1 MNKKI
6 YFITGPTAIGKSKF
20 ALNLSKEINGEI
32 INADSMQIYK
42 ELKVLTAR
50 PSSHDNKKIQHHLY
64 GYVNGNERF
73 NVEKWCLDAV
83 NTINILNKKNI
94 TPVFVGGTGLYIE
107 TLIKGITPIP
117 TIPEKIK
124 EASNKLFED
133 LGVSDFHEL
142 VYKLD
147 PESVRKISKND
158 SQRLKRVWEV
168 HNYTNIKFSSWQK
181 KENKNFLKSA
191 DFKIIIFLPDRKKNY
206 DRVDERV
213 LKMMTNGAIEE
224 VKKQTNDAVIIA
236 IHSGNTSSRYDP
248 FHFSQ
253 VGSLM
258 SAFSVG
264 GYPYGLI
271 DRQSRWTPPEPS
283 NISAVTGRLTR
294 KTYAALAMESSLDGD
309 MLTIKVKLKM
319 GYNYK
324 ALKLGLYILEDGL
337 IYDQENWTTYY
348 SGNPLKNYDQ
358 YLFSRWSSTKFYKN

>member
-1 MNKKI
+1 MRLLFNKILFLSILMLIGCSKSEDDSSQSGDNTPSI
-6 YFITGPTAIGKSKF
+6 TSIEIFVSSGEVVIGTTVIFTAFDNTGKNRTNEVKFFINDS
-20 ALNLSKEINGEI
+20 EIPG
-32 INADSMQIYK
+32 
-42 ELKVLTAR
+42 
-50 PSSHDNKKIQHHLY
+50 SSHTFNEEGTYQVYAKLQNFKSQTEEISVNPVPIEYKKYVLVEDFTGTWC
-64 GYVNGNERF
+64 GYCTR
-73 NVEKWCLDAV
+73 
-83 NTINILNKKNI
+83 
-94 TPVFVGGTGLYIE
+94 
-107 TLIKGITPIP
+107 
-117 TIPEKIK
+117 
-124 EASNKLFED
+124 
-133 LGVSDFHEL
+133 VS
-142 VYKLD
+142 Y
-147 PESVRKISKND
+147 
-158 SQRLKRVWEV
+158 
-168 HNYTNIKFSSWQK
+168 
-181 KENKNFLKSA
+181 
-191 DFKIIIFLPDRKKNY
+191 
-206 DRVDERV
+206 
-213 LKMMTNGAIEE
+213 AIEE

-309 MLTIKVKLKM
+309 ILTIKVKLKM

-348 SGNPLKNYDQ
+348 SGNPLKNYEHNDVLRKSITGLLGDQ
-358 YLFSRWSSTKFYKN
+358 IPTDNVGHDKEFVREFQYAIPRQYKKDNIKMVAFVTEASKTETINVRVSKIGETQTFEK